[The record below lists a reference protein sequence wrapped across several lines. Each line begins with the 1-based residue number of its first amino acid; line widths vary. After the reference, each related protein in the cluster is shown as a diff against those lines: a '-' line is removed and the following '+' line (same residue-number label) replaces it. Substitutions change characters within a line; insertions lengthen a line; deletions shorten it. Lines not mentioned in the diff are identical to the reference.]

1 MANVLFL
8 IVWAQMNMS
17 NPVVYSYLT
26 LASEICGA
34 LRVIP
39 AFYITKVCIDVVR
52 ESMKVY
58 IINR

>member
-8 IVWAQMNMS
+8 IVWLQMNMS

-26 LASEICGA
+26 LASEICGTM
-34 LRVIP
+34 RVIP